1 MEKRQDFK
9 LTTNLS
15 KVGYSSKDDCT
26 AAIMNNR
33 QYLKEN
39 NLETM
44 RFKEQELTV
53 DEFVGK
59 IINGYSF
66 CALYSYEVGKKVYIN
81 SNVRPYYTEPTEKDG
96 YMKRCIKRTDYWK
109 STQIVSVDID
119 ETNYKDIE
127 KYLTHLTYQPTFTY
141 TTFSDKQKNNGMRR
155 FRLVYVFDRQLDK
168 EEFKALST
176 ALHKKVSHD
185 TVEAIKDSCGKRLDQ
200 YFCGTG
206 RNAEVYKSYNIYS
219 ISDIEGYNEA
229 LAELIENKKEVD
241 SLNYDKQMLLDM
253 KHKGYKKFMQ
263 KYHSKYKYFYQSEI
277 CWNENEVY
285 RLVDENFYY
294 LYFSWNRKFKDGE
307 GRRRKLT
314 AYAKIR
320 RLIKPSVTPSE
331 LLFNLYIDRER
342 FFDNS
347 DKQLSITCLKNR
359 VHAAFECSIEEI
371 KAEYDEG
378 REYAK
383 LVKGDKY
390 RAKKIVLNPDFL
402 KTQLIINKLG
412 VGEKVQSIINK
423 AVKEANYTT
432 IDEYYNSELSVAEN
446 LKILQDNGVKVC
458 RRSLYNYCADRGI
471 CTRDN
476 NEEKIINLLD
486 VSLSVR
492 KNLEVVKANGIK
504 VGDKKIQKL
513 LKELKSE
520 ANESKCS
527 ETVKTIESGSYCPTD
542 RVEYLEQRYDDTNT
556 DIEYNN
562 SIIYKECTNDY
573 TSQNDIIDDMEVYLM
588 SLESTLNTVH
598 SSNELGTMEINN
610 ETEEDMELN
619 LKTPSKLREQRN
631 VGDIAE
637 EEREFNNDNNEQG
650 NNTNTDDIR
659 GWKFDFGVFGR
670 SNSQSI

>member
-33 QYLKEN
+33 KYLKEKGM
-39 NLETM
+39 ETM
-44 RFKEQELTV
+44 RFKEQVLTI
-53 DEFVGK
+53 DEFVEK

-66 CALYSYEVGKKVYIN
+66 CALYSYEVGKKLYIN

-96 YMKRCIKRTDYWK
+96 YMKRSIKRTDYWK
-109 STQIVSVDID
+109 STQVISVDID
-119 ETNYKDIE
+119 ETNHKDIE
-127 KYLTHLTYQPTFTY
+127 KYLTLLTYQPTITY
-141 TTFSDKQKNNGMRR
+141 TTFSDRLKNNGMRR
-155 FRLVYVFDRQLDK
+155 FRLVYVFDRQLNK

-176 ALHKKVSHD
+176 ALHKKVTKD
-185 TVEAIKDSCGKRLDQ
+185 TVEAVKDSCGKRFDQ

-206 RNAEVYKSYNIYS
+206 RGAEIYKSYNIYT
-219 ISDIEGYNEA
+219 IADIEGYNEA
-229 LAELIENKKEVD
+229 LAELMDSKKNSVAIR
-241 SLNYDKQMLLDM
+241 YDEEMLKDM

-277 CWNENEVY
+277 VWSENDVY
-285 RLVDENFYY
+285 KLVDENFYY

-331 LLFNLYIDRER
+331 LLFNLYVDRER

-359 VHAAFECSIEEI
+359 VRAAFECSIEEI
-371 KAEYDEG
+371 KTEYNEG

-390 RAKKIVLNPDFL
+390 RAKKIVFNPEFL
-402 KTQLIINKLG
+402 KAQIAINKLG

-423 AVKEANYTT
+423 AVKEYNYSA
-432 IDEYYNSELSVAEN
+432 IDEFYNSELSVAEN
-446 LKILQDNGVKVC
+446 LKVLQDNGVSVS
-458 RRSLYNYCADRGI
+458 RRTLYRYCADRGI
-471 CTRDN
+471 KVCYSDS
-476 NEEKIINLLD
+476 EIIAMINAND
-486 VSLSVR
+486 SVR
-492 KNLEVVKANGIK
+492 NNLKTLKDNGVKIGKDRVA
-504 VGDKKIQKL
+504 KL
-513 LKELKSE
+513 LKQLKE
-520 ANESKCS
+520 GKVDINECS
-527 ETVKTIESGSYCPTD
+527 ESTLQKRTCGTI
-542 RVEYLEQRYDDTNT
+542 
-556 DIEYNN
+556 NN
-562 SIIYKECTNDY
+562 RTHELSKVVCDSINNNPIIYKDGTIRTLTNQPSIP
-573 TSQNDIIDDMEVYLM
+573 TQNDIISDFEEELARLEADSYFKEV
-588 SLESTLNTVH
+588 TV
-598 SSNELGTMEINN
+598 NET
-610 ETEEDMELN
+610 TEEDMELK
-619 LKTPSKLREQRN
+619 LKTPSF
-631 VGDIAE
+631 GDIAE

-670 SNSQSI
+670 SNDAMDF

>member
-33 QYLKEN
+33 KYLKEKGM
-39 NLETM
+39 ETM
-44 RFKEQELTV
+44 RFKEQVLTI
-53 DEFVGK
+53 DEFVEK

-66 CALYSYEVGKKVYIN
+66 CALYSYEVGKKLYIN

-588 SLESTLNTVH
+588 SLESTFNTVH

>member
-504 VGDKKIQKL
+504 VGDNKIQKL